1 MATLLAV
8 VGRIL
13 IALLFIVAG
22 FTKLID
28 PASTAQMLAGVGLP
42 AWLALPTGLFE
53 LLAGLALVVG
63 YHTRIFALL
72 LAGFSLV
79 TAFFFHNNLLDPIQS
94 AMLLKNVA
102 IAGGLLSLCG
112 LDTARWSYDAMRQRR
127 REDLAEQKG
136 REEAHDAEVRAARAE
151 GVAAGTRSR
160 DVTDS
165 DIQGRAVVTDVDRDG
180 VPEVR
185 KA

>member
-13 IALLFIVAG
+13 IALLFIVSG

-28 PASTAQMLAGVGLP
+28 PMATSQMLASVSLP
-42 AWLALPTGLFE
+42 PWLALPTGLFE
-53 LLAGLALVVG
+53 LLAGLALVIG
-63 YHTRIFALL
+63 YHTRIFAVL
-72 LAGFSLV
+72 LAGFSLLA
-79 TAFFFHNNLLDPIQS
+79 AFFFHNNLVDPLQS

-112 LDTARWSYDAMRQRR
+112 LDTARWSYDAMRRRR
-127 REDLAEQKG
+127 REELAEQQA
-136 REEAHDAEVRAARAE
+136 REQAHDAEVRAARAE

-160 DVTDS
+160 DVTES
-165 DIQGRAVVTDVDRDG
+165 DIHGRTVVTDVDRDG

-185 KA
+185 KT